1 MDLGVSVEHELL
13 QSALRDFLAKECPPE
28 FVRSCWESDTGRS
41 DKLWRQLAELGVTGT
56 LVPEAR
62 GGLGT
67 DETLLTLLLEE
78 TGRAALAEPMIDTAA
93 VAVPLLRDLE
103 PPERADSWL
112 ERIASGDARVAV
124 GHDAN
129 AFLADAHVAELLLLP
144 HGDEIHA
151 VPPADVRLTRE
162 PSNDPSRRIFSVA
175 WSPRA
180 ETCLVTG
187 EAAREL
193 LAAAFDRGALGC
205 AAEALGAGDRLVELA
220 VSYAGQREQFGRP
233 IGSFQAVKHMLADV
247 KVKLEYARPLVYRAA
262 WSVAKSARLRGLHVS
277 MAKLAA
283 CEAAA
288 AAART
293 ALQVHG
299 AIGYTWEHD
308 LHVFMRRAWSLD
320 LSWGRR
326 DVHECRVREA
336 VLDGEAPIGPGSTF
350 AGEE

>member
-1 MDLGVSVEHELL
+1 MQLGFSEEHELL
-13 QSALRDFLAKECPPE
+13 QSALRDFLAKECTPE
-28 FVRSCWESDTGRS
+28 FVRSCWETDTGRS

-62 GGLGT
+62 GGLDM
-67 DETLLTLLLEE
+67 DETLLVLLLEE
-78 TGRAALAEPMIDTAA
+78 TGRAALAEPMIGTAA
-93 VAVPLLRDLE
+93 VAAPLLRDLE

-112 ERIASGDARVAV
+112 ERIAAGEARIAV
-124 GHDAN
+124 GHEAN

-151 VPPADVRLTRE
+151 VPPSEARLTRE

-180 ETCLVTG
+180 ETRLVAG
-187 EAAREL
+187 DAARDL

-262 WSVAKSARLRGLHVS
+262 WSVAQGARWRSLHVS

-299 AIGYTWEHD
+299 AIGYTWEQD
-308 LHVFMRRAWSLD
+308 LHLFMRRAWSLAFD
-320 LSWGRR
+320 WGLCC
-326 DVHECRVREA
+326 VHERRVREV
-336 VLDGEAPIGPGSTF
+336 VLEGDAPVGPGTTF
-350 AGEE
+350 AGE